1 MKTLN
6 LIIYVIIL
14 SRKHLLSI
22 NNVAS
27 CSVFFNDYNQMTV
40 TLLKLVI
47 KTLNTLKYK
56 IIFSNFVFFQTRA
69 ESNNGDILPLYSLP
83 PLPHIHCY
91 QSHIIL
97 HNYIMFFLTAHD
109 FLPFIL
115 DSGLYLLC
123 LCMSFFFIMVQS
135 TCFWWGPELIQWK
148 EVKPSLL
155 RICCNG
161 APGNRELHLYW
172 SDTDQLLRLKAFQS
186 DQLRSAEVFQSDQLD
201 QCFYWRSSPL
211 FMKWCQCWLCLF

>member
-83 PLPHIHCY
+83 PLAHIYCY

-97 HNYIMFFLTAHD
+97 HHYIISFPHIIDVVSLATQFMLFD
-109 FLPFIL
+109 
-115 DSGLYLLC
+115 LLIYISH
-123 LCMSFFFIMVQS
+123 LMPVG
-135 TCFWWGPELIQWK
+135 WGRVGRHHWQMK
-148 EVKPSLL
+148 QV
-155 RICCNG
+155 
-161 APGNRELHLYW
+161 
-172 SDTDQLLRLKAFQS
+172 
-186 DQLRSAEVFQSDQLD
+186 
-201 QCFYWRSSPL
+201 L
-211 FMKWCQCWLCLF
+211 FRTFTSKRGQVIFA

>member
-135 TCFWWGPELIQWK
+135 TCF
-148 EVKPSLL
+148 
-155 RICCNG
+155 
-161 APGNRELHLYW
+161 
-172 SDTDQLLRLKAFQS
+172 
-186 DQLRSAEVFQSDQLD
+186 
-201 QCFYWRSSPL
+201 
-211 FMKWCQCWLCLF
+211 